1 MAGVTDSR
9 PALAGV
15 TVLDLATF
23 LAAPL
28 CATFLGEFGAEVIKV
43 EQPGVGDDLR
53 RLGASA
59 GGSGSSYWWFV
70 EARNK
75 KSITCNLRDPEGQAL
90 IRRLV
95 ASTAVVTENFRPGT
109 LERWNLGWAELSRVR
124 PALVMLRISAFGQ
137 TGPHRARPGFGRI
150 AAAVGGLAYLSGYP
164 DRPPVSPGTPTV
176 PDYLAGVFGA
186 LGTLVALR
194 HAEGTGEGQVVDLGL
209 YEPVLRVLDD
219 AIAVYGASGH
229 VRERIGSGTES
240 AVPHNHYRSRD
251 GRWLAIACTNDRMF
265 ERLLQA
271 LGRPELKDD
280 ARMASVSARLAHREL
295 VDGLVAAWVAERD
308 AAEAL
313 SVLEAAEVPSSLV
326 ASVRD
331 LFEDPQ
337 VRARENILSLVAPL
351 IGTVAMPAVVPRL
364 TLTPGRVEHAGP
376 VTPGERKAERYGGG
390 APPSP
395 ADPPR
400 PPPRGGLLRFRAPPP
415 PFSGGRPASSAPFKP

>member
-9 PALAGV
+9 AALAGV

-186 LGTLVALR
+186 LGALLALR
-194 HAEGTGEGQVVDLGL
+194 HAERTGEGQVVDLGL
-209 YEPVLRVLDD
+209 YEPVLRILDD

-251 GRWLAIACTNDRMF
+251 GRWVAIACTNDRMF

-271 LGRPELKDD
+271 LGRPELKGD
-280 ARMASVSARLAHREL
+280 ARMASVSARLEHREL

-337 VRARENILSLVAPL
+337 VRARENILSLLAPVV
-351 IGTVAMPAVVPRL
+351 GAVAMPAVVPRL

-376 VTPGERKAERYGGG
+376 TTPGEHNEEIYAGRLGLSRADLARLRERGVI
-390 APPSP
+390 
-395 ADPPR
+395 
-400 PPPRGGLLRFRAPPP
+400 
-415 PFSGGRPASSAPFKP
+415 

>member
-1 MAGVTDSR
+1 MAGVTDSSQ
-9 PALAGV
+9 ALAGV

-28 CATFLGEFGAEVIKV
+28 CATLLGEFGADVIKV

-53 RLGASA
+53 RLGPAA
-59 GGSGSSYWWFV
+59 GGSGSSYWWLV

-95 ASTAVVTENFRPGT
+95 ASTDVVAENFRPGT
-109 LERWNLGWAELSRVR
+109 LERWNLGWDELSRIR

-137 TGPHRARPGFGRI
+137 TGPQRARPGFGRI
-150 AAAVGGLAYLSGYP
+150 AAAVGGLSYISGYP
-164 DRPPVSPGTPTV
+164 DRPPVTPGTPTV

-186 LGTLVALR
+186 LGALLALR
-194 HAEGTGEGQVVDLGL
+194 HAERTGQGQVVDLGL
-209 YEPVLRVLDD
+209 YEPVLRILDD
-219 AIAVYGASGH
+219 AVAVFGATGQ

-251 GRWLAIACTNDRMF
+251 GRWIAIACTNDRMF
-265 ERLLQA
+265 ARLLQA
-271 LGRPELKDD
+271 LGRPELEGDP
-280 ARMASVSARLAHREL
+280 RMASVRARLAHREA
-295 VDGLVAAWVAERD
+295 VDELVAAWVAARE

-313 SVLEAAEVPSSLV
+313 RALEAAEVPSSLV

-337 VRARENILSLVAPL
+337 VRARENILRLVVPL
-351 IGTVAMPAVVPRL
+351 VGALAMPGVVPRL
-364 TLTPGRVEHAGP
+364 TRTPGRVDRAGP
-376 VTPGERKAERYGGG
+376 TTLGEHNEEVYGGRLG
-390 APPSP
+390 LSQAEL
-395 ADPPR
+395 AR
-400 PPPRGGLLRFRAPPP
+400 LRARGVI
-415 PFSGGRPASSAPFKP
+415 